1 MPPNA
6 TALGHIVGHN
16 SFLERHGQG
25 WRFRVRLP
33 RRLTRLTARKE
44 LRVRL
49 GTIPHAVALGHAR
62 ALRVGAQQLFEA
74 VSIMTTIEEAE
85 AAIERWR
92 ADQAAAFALNMLDH
106 GRLYLDRDEMAG
118 RVPGIA
124 GDPGFGVDLLL
135 RSAHRETLDDHLTLV
150 RRALAGDS
158 RARERLLPVIA
169 SALRASGID
178 GHTPPRTTSIL
189 TVKALQAYATLMQEL
204 VAIGDGEPDALMQ
217 ALRPANFEA
226 DATRSE
232 PIAATSKPR
241 SGASEAEI
249 APRPAPDAD
258 AVVERI
264 DGELAHDTPSVSVE
278 MALPASSF
286 HELWGE
292 LVFEKIDTLKQWKKS
307 RRPELLA
314 SRRLWTW
321 LIGKEPAQATSADI
335 HDARNTYLWLPKGYD
350 RFRNYADRSPLQIV
364 EATKASWRSANPDS
378 RAAPAYDRVNP
389 KTFNKHLANW
399 RAFFQWA
406 ESTGKIPKGSGA
418 ILDSVGVKIRKRGK
432 AGNREREAYTMDE
445 VKRIF
450 EGPVWTGRKS
460 VHTKHQPGQVIVADA
475 LYWIPLMCA
484 FLGMRREE
492 ASQLRVRHIIEKDG
506 IWAIDLNAPDLSLK
520 KEDGSEDE
528 ASRRIVPLHDALLEL
543 DFVDRLCNG
552 RQPGELL
559 FPELTDE
566 NAHSAYGESV
576 GKAFLYYQKTCLEG
590 MRTGLHRLRHRFIT
604 ELENT
609 DAKSAFID
617 AITGHSGKERESERA
632 RYTKE
637 IYLPNLKRT
646 IDLLQLPID
655 TGTLKAALMRYEIKV
670 DVPPAQRGRPA
681 RRRPE

>member
-1 MPPNA
+1 M
-6 TALGHIVGHN
+6 
-16 SFLERHGQG
+16 
-25 WRFRVRLP
+25 P

-49 GTIPHAVALGHAR
+49 GTIPHAAALAHAR

-74 VSIMTTIEEAE
+74 VSSMTTIEEAE

-92 ADQAAAFALNMLDH
+92 ADHAAAFAANILDH
-106 GRLYLDRDEMAG
+106 GRLYLDRHEMTG

-135 RSAHRETLDDHLTLV
+135 RSAHRETLGDQLALA
-150 RRALAGDS
+150 RRALAGDPS
-158 RARERLLPVIA
+158 AREHLAPIIA
-169 SALRASGID
+169 AALRAAGID
-178 GHTPPRTTSIL
+178 ADAPRRTAGIL
-189 TVKALQAYATLMQEL
+189 TIKALQAYAKLVQEL
-204 VAIGDGEPDALMQ
+204 VAIGDGEPDALMT
-217 ALRPANFEA
+217 ALRPANFET

-232 PIAATSKPR
+232 PVATTSKPR
-241 SGASEAEI
+241 NGASEAET
-249 APRPAPDAD
+249 APQSAPDA
-258 AVVERI
+258 ATLVERFTV
-264 DGELAHDTPSVSVE
+264 ERAPDTSPVAV
-278 MALPASSF
+278 AKASSRPGF
-286 HELWGE
+286 DELWAE
-292 LVFEKIDTLKQWKKS
+292 LVFEKIDTLKEWKKS

-335 HDARNTYLWLPKGYD
+335 HGARNTYLWLPKGYD

-364 EATKASWRSANPDS
+364 EAAKSAWRSANPDS
-378 RAAPAYDRVNP
+378 RATPAYDRVNP

-406 ESTGKIPKGSGA
+406 ESKGKIPRGSGA
-418 ILDSVGVKIRKRGK
+418 ILDNLGVRIRKRGK

-460 VHTKHQPGQVIVADA
+460 LHTKHQAGQVIVADA

-528 ASRRIVPLHDALLEL
+528 ASRRIIPLHDALLEL
-543 DFVDRLCNG
+543 GFVYRLVDG

-566 NAHSAYGESV
+566 NAHSAYGESI
-576 GKAFLYYQKTCLEG
+576 GKAFFYYQKTCLKG

-655 TGTLKAALMRYEIKV
+655 ITAMRDALTRYEIKMA
-670 DVPPAQRGRPA
+670 VPPPQRVRPSS
-681 RRRPE
+681 RHPE